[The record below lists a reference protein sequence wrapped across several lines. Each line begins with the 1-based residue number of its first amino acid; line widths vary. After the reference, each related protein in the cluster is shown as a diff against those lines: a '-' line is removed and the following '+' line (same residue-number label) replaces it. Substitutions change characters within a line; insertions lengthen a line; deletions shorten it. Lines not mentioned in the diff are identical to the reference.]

1 MILCQSS
8 DKILSV
14 ASRCSWNKVWI
25 PCHDVQGPVESAL
38 PCHCPTLTL
47 LPPHSL
53 FYGQLQAFHMISQ
66 FLTEGSSYLKQ
77 SSSPPRSTES
87 LSPHPVWVPYC
98 FIPPVNYF
106 EYFWCV
112 FIDHLALTLE
122 CRAFT
127 FPSHIP
133 LCTWPY
139 PCPVHRDTA
148 HTPSDL
154 HQTGVLWIL
163 TEWTKCQVLAKRAL

>member
-87 LSPHPVWVPYC
+87 LSPHPVWVPHC

-133 LCTWPY
+133 
-139 PCPVHRDTA
+139 VHVAISLSCARGYCSYTKRPAPNRCSMNFNWMDKV
-148 HTPSDL
+148 S
-154 HQTGVLWIL
+154 GVS
-163 TEWTKCQVLAKRAL
+163 